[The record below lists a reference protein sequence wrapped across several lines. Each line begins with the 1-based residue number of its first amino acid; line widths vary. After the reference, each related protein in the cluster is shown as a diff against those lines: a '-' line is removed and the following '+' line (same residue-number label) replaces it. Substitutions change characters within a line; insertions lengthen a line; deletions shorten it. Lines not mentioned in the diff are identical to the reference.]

1 MTIGTDKVPKL
12 KELILDAKAWMAR
25 GVWNPDEIFLHL
37 NRDYRHIHYATIRKA
52 IHIAKS
58 EIFA

>member
-1 MTIGTDKVPKL
+1 M
-12 KELILDAKAWMAR
+12 KETRMPDLILDAKAWMSR

-37 NRDYRHIHYATIRKA
+37 GRDYRYVHYATLRKA

-58 EIFA
+58 EIYR

>member
-1 MTIGTDKVPKL
+1 MTPKL

-58 EIFA
+58 EIYK